1 MDLAVKHGD
10 LMLFCRNYVEST
22 TNAWTNE
29 IQHGHQIS
37 IAGVTRKTITIYVR
51 ANQKNHLWGSLINF
65 RS

>member
-29 IQHGHQIS
+29 IPHGHQIS
-37 IAGVTRKTITIYVR
+37 IAGVTRKTKTIYVR
-51 ANQKNHLWGSLINF
+51 ANKKKSSLGVA
-65 RS
+65 